1 MCRCASKRFAVLL
14 VVTMVLPTLADQSY
28 SPPVNDTFPTSVY
41 WGDTHVHTSF
51 SWDAW
56 SSWNRISPDDA
67 YRFAKGET
75 IVAHNGQKVRL
86 HRPLDFLVVT
96 DHAENM
102 GYMPM
107 IAGGDPAALATAP
120 GRRTAKVIADSPSPA
135 QDILTGDEGEAFAR
149 LFNRKFAMLSR
160 KADTNVQPGQE
171 AVQPAVLNK
180 TRTAGKSEFSEKAL
194 NRLAG
199 YSQDTRGAM
208 KGITKTPGLRRSV
221 WEQVTANAERHNRPG
236 HFTAFIGY
244 EWTFGVRG
252 KYSSLHRN
260 VIFADDATRANQILP
275 LRASDSEGVEDLWRF
290 LSNYQNQTGGRALAI
305 PHNGNLS
312 NGGMFNV
319 ERPDGSPISK
329 EYAAARSRWEPV
341 YEVTQIKGDG
351 ETHPQLSPT
360 DEFADYET
368 WNGFDM
374 GNWQGRLESDYA
386 RSGLKTGLAQQAKLG
401 ENPFKFG
408 MIGSTDTHTS
418 LATADE
424 DNFWGKGS
432 LSEPS
437 RHRIANAWFLTAS
450 GYAAVWATENTR
462 SGLFDAMQRR
472 EVYATTGPR
481 ITLRVFGGWDYT
493 HRDALEPNLALIG
506 YRGGVPMGG
515 DLTRAPETRVPSFLI
530 RATRDAD
537 GANLDRVQVV
547 KGWLAFDGMT
557 HEKIYNAA
565 VSNGRMIDAKGQV
578 DPVGNTVDGAW
589 FTNAI
594 GDPELSVVWV
604 DPDFDPDEAAF
615 YYVRVLEIPTPRWTA
630 YDTTYFDL
638 QDLPKEIQMVT
649 QERAYS
655 SPIWYTP

>member
-1 MCRCASKRFAVLL
+1 MCRCGLKIFAALL
-14 VVTMVLPTLADQSY
+14 VATTVLPALSEQSY
-28 SPPVNDTFPTSVY
+28 SPPVHDTFPTSVY
-41 WGDTHVHTSF
+41 WGDTHVHTNF

-75 IVAHNGQKVRL
+75 IKAHNGLKVRL

-96 DHAENM
+96 DHAGNM

-107 IAGGDPAALATAP
+107 IAGGDPDALATAP
-120 GRRTAKVIADSPSPA
+120 GRRTAKVIADNPSPV
-135 QDILTGDEGEAFAR
+135 QGILSGEDVEAFVR
-149 LFNRKFAMLSR
+149 LFNPKFALLSR
-160 KADTNVQPGQE
+160 KGDTNVQRGKE
-171 AVQPAVLNK
+171 AAQSAASTK

-199 YSQDTRGAM
+199 YSQNTRVALE
-208 KGITKTPGLRRSV
+208 GIAETPGLRRSV

-236 HFTAFIGY
+236 QFTAFIGY

-252 KYSSLHRN
+252 KYPSLHRN
-260 VIFADDATRANQILP
+260 VIFADDATRANQVLP
-275 LRASDSEGVEDLWRF
+275 LRASDSESVRDLWNF
-290 LSNYQNQTGGRALAI
+290 LSDYEARTGGRALAI

-351 ETHPQLSPT
+351 EAHPQLSPT

-374 GNWQGRLESDYA
+374 GNWQGRLENEYS

-408 MIGSTDTHTS
+408 MIGSTDSHTS

-424 DNFWGKGS
+424 DNFWGKGT

-437 RHRIANAWFLTAS
+437 RHRVANAWFLTAS
-450 GYAAVWATENTR
+450 GYAAVWAQENTR
-462 SGLFDAMQRR
+462 SALFDAMQRR

-481 ITLRVFGGWDYT
+481 ITLRVFGGWDYAGE
-493 HRDALEPNLALIG
+493 DALNPNLARIG
-506 YRGGVPMGG
+506 YQGGVPMGG
-515 DLTRAPETRVPSFLI
+515 DLTRAPEKKAPHLLI

-537 GANLDRVQVV
+537 GANLDRVQVI
-547 KGWLAFDGMT
+547 KGWLDADGVT

-565 VSNGRMIDAKGQV
+565 VSNGRIVDEKGVV
-578 DPVGNTVDGAW
+578 DPVGNTVDGPSY
-589 FTNAI
+589 TNTI
-594 GDPELSVVWV
+594 GDPELSAMWI

-630 YDTTYFDL
+630 YDTAYYDL
-638 QDLPKEIQMVT
+638 RDLPKEIQMVT
-649 QERAYS
+649 RERAYS